1 MDQRMWMGTVL
12 EKHNIGRLIDTRQEG
27 MRRKRKRSIVSSFSA
42 IYLREL
48 MVVPWRLRSRL
59 KTFNCGMFICLNIG
73 VDPPDVVKT
82 NPCAKLECWLDPTA
96 LPSSKAI
103 DAIGRSRSI

>member
-1 MDQRMWMGTVL
+1 MLV
-12 EKHNIGRLIDTRQEG
+12 
-27 MRRKRKRSIVSSFSA
+27 A
-42 IYLREL
+42 
-48 MVVPWRLRSRL
+48 WRLRSRL

-82 NPCAKLECWLDPTA
+82 NPCAKLECWLDPAA

-103 DAIGRSRSI
+103 DAIGRSRSRTLLNSSAH